1 MENQTPFQ
9 TVKKHEINGKTYE
22 IEAMSFW
29 ELTNLPDT
37 ILGSLIDSVENGHVN
52 YIKLLRGKT
61 ALLLSNQI
69 GCKPED
75 FKTIS
80 AEKGLEII
88 SDWLEVNITENFTRA
103 LTEIVGEIKT
113 ILKLYNI

>member
-1 MENQTPFQ
+1 MENQTPYQ
-9 TVKKHEINGKTYE
+9 ATKKHKINGKTYE
-22 IEAMSFW
+22 IKAMSFW

-37 ILGSLIDSVENGHVN
+37 ILGSLIDSVENGNVN

-61 ALLLSNQI
+61 AQLIADQI

-88 SDWLEVNITENFTRA
+88 SDWLEVNITENFTKA

-113 ILKLYNI
+113 ILRLYNT